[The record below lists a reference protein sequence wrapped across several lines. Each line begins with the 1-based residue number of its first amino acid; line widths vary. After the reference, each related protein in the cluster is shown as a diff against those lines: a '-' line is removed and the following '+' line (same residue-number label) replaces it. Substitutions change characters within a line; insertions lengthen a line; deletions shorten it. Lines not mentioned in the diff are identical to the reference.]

1 MKKYWKKYKEVKK
14 LVDNL
19 KKYELQEAVELCKKM
34 SFTKFKWTVEV
45 HIKTNADPKYNDQL
59 VRGTIVLPNWTW
71 KSKRVAAYVW
81 DDKIDEAKKLWV
93 EVAGN
98 TELIKQIE
106 AWNIDFD
113 VLITTQDMMRDLA
126 KVAKILWPKWL
137 MPSPKSWTVAVNLKD
152 TVDEIKKW
160 RVEFKLDKTWNIHA
174 IVWNVSFDNQKLIE
188 NIQVLLKAIED
199 NKPSWVKWK
208 LFKKVVINPTM
219 GPSIQLNY

>member
-1 MKKYWKKYKEVKK
+1 MKSFKKYLSEAINGPKIIMIGGPGSGKSTYSKIITEK
-14 LVDNL
+14 L
-19 KKYELQEAVELCKKM
+19 KIP
-34 SFTKFKWTVEV
+34 
-45 HIKTNADPKYNDQL
+45 HIYT
-59 VRGTIVLPNWTW
+59 G
-71 KSKRVAAYVW
+71 
-81 DDKIDEAKKLWV
+81 
-93 EVAGN
+93 
-98 TELIKQIE
+98 
-106 AWNIDFD
+106 
-113 VLITTQDMMRDLA
+113 DMMRDLA